1 VERPDILLTTPESL
15 ESMLVSRLASPQEF
29 FANVRVVIVDEVHA
43 FAGDDRGWH
52 LLAVLE
58 RLCRV
63 ARRPVQRI
71 GLSATVGDP
80 GQLLAWLQGAD
91 ATGRPA
97 VVLAPPGPPAAASA
111 EVGLDY
117 VGSVTNAATVIG
129 TLHRGEKRLV
139 FCEARAQVERL
150 AQALRSQNVTTFVS
164 HSSLEDHKPMLSIAR
179 TLTRELLTTSAASG
193 MTVGTGLGQCA
204 SSSTAAK
211 YSNRGNRR
219 RGSSSTLRTG

>member
-1 VERPDILLTTPESL
+1 MRVERPDILLTTPESL

-193 MTVGTGLGQCA
+193 MTVGTGLGVAVQ
-204 SSSTAAK
+204 
-211 YSNRGNRR
+211 
-219 RGSSSTLRTG
+219 LVLV